1 MIRNFGECASCIEKR
16 LLLLFLT
23 SEFLLLLLFEPFL
36 LSFLRLSTSLLLG
49 SIVLGLRTCE

>member
-1 MIRNFGECASCIEKR
+1 MIRDFGERTSRIEKL

-36 LSFLRLSTSLLLG
+36 LCFLRLSTSLLLG